1 MRCALVDSPVGRLL
15 LAVDAGRLV
24 EVRFERGRGA
34 FAPHPE
40 WSVVSVDAD
49 AVLARTAAQLAEYF
63 TGRRRAF
70 ELPLEPRGTPF
81 QRTVWDA
88 LLALPYGQT
97 TSYGAL
103 ARAIGQPD
111 AVRAVGTANGANPL
125 PIVIPCHRVIGADGS
140 LTGYGGSLPV
150 KRWLLALE
158 RGDSLF
164 GLPPLEPP
172 PDEPTP

>member
-1 MRCALVDSPVGRLL
+1 MRCAFVESPVGRLL
-15 LAVDAGRLV
+15 LAADGGRLEQIV
-24 EVRFERGRGA
+24 FERGRGPC
-34 FAPHPE
+34 APHPE
-40 WSVVSVDAD
+40 WTVVSAGAD
-49 AVLARTAAQLAEYF
+49 EVLALAAAQLEEYF
-63 TGRRRAF
+63 AGTRRAF
-70 ELPLEPRGTPF
+70 ELPLAPRGTPF
-81 QRTVWDA
+81 QRRVWDA
-88 LLALPYGQT
+88 LLALAYGET

-103 ARAIGQPD
+103 ACAIGQPQ

-164 GLPPLEPP
+164 GLPPL
-172 PDEPTP
+172 DGTDA

>member
-1 MRCALVDSPVGRLL
+1 MRCAFVNSPVGRLL
-15 LAVDAGRLV
+15 LAADAGRL
-24 EVRFERGRGA
+24 EALRFERGRGG

-40 WSVVSVDAD
+40 WSVVSAD
-49 AVLARTAAQLAEYF
+49 DEPVLARTAAQLEEYF
-63 TGRRRAF
+63 GGRRRTF

-81 QRTVWDA
+81 QRTVWEA
-88 LLALPYGQT
+88 LQAIPCGQT

-103 ARAIGQPD
+103 ARSIGQPD
-111 AVRAVGTANGANPL
+111 AVRAVGAANGANPL

-150 KRWLLALE
+150 KRWLLAFE

-164 GLPPLEPP
+164 GLPPL
-172 PDEPTP
+172 DGSTA